1 MMNQR
6 SFFQQALDYARLKV
20 SLQETRWL
28 LEFVTRTP
36 YAQLVTLGDAALDQQ
51 ALTMVM
57 SLADRISEGEP
68 FDYVTQVS
76 VFRDRLF
83 AVSPAVLIPRP
94 ETVLLVDTVKQIAL
108 GIKNPAILE
117 LGTGSGI
124 IAISLSLE
132 IPHATVTA
140 IDISL
145 DALDIAQQN
154 ADHHQVCINFYQSR
168 WFDQVNGS
176 FDIIVSNPPYIAD
189 KDPHLRDLA
198 HEPLLALTS
207 GTTGMEAITE
217 IVFSSRQHLNKN
229 GWLWFEHGYDQ
240 HEASQ
245 ALLAQAGYH
254 SIQTMIDA
262 FGNPRIT
269 GGQL

>member
-1 MMNQR
+1 MNQR
-6 SFFQQALDYARLKV
+6 SFFQQALDYARSKI

-28 LEFVTRTP
+28 LEFVTHTP
-36 YAQLVTLGDAALDQQ
+36 YAKLVTLGDAALDQQ

-57 SLADRISEGEP
+57 NLADRISQGEP

-94 ETVLLVDTVKQIAL
+94 ETALLVDTVTQIAL
-108 GIKNPAILE
+108 DIENPAILE

-132 IPHATVTA
+132 IPNATVTA
-140 IDISL
+140 IDISV
-145 DALDIAQQN
+145 DALDIAQKN
-154 ADHHQVCINFYQSR
+154 ANYHQACINFYQSR

-189 KDPHLRDLA
+189 NDPHLRDLT
-198 HEPLLALTS
+198 HEPTVALTA
-207 GTTGMEAITE
+207 GPTGMEAITE
-217 IVFSSRQHLNKN
+217 IALSSRQYLNRN

-245 ALLAQAGYH
+245 TLLAKAGYH
-254 SIQTMIDA
+254 SIQNMVDA